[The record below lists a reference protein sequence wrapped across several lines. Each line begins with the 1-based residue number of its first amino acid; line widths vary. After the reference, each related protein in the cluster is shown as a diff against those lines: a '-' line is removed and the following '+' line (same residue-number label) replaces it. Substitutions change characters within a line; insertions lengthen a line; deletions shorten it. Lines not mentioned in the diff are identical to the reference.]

1 MAYVN
6 KNQWKL

>member
-6 KNQWKL
+6 KGLI